1 MAIAAI
7 AAANTGPGHVGILP
21 VQRPVLGRA
30 MQPSGPGDERYAA
43 DELPQ
48 VRLWAQNDALVGIAG
63 RALTP
68 LLDGDGPLHI
78 RMELAKV
85 LKGAG
90 CIEGLGE
97 RCTWGD
103 GA

>member
-1 MAIAAI
+1 
-7 AAANTGPGHVGILP
+7 
-21 VQRPVLGRA
+21 
-30 MQPSGPGDERYAA
+30 MQFSGPEAEGCAA

-68 LLDGDGPLHI
+68 LLDGDGALHI

-85 LKGAG
+85 LEGAG
-90 CIEGLGE
+90 RIEGLGE